1 MLLILIKTINV
12 TVATIDVDDSSKNQ
26 QQENLFKLV
35 ENKISLDSLKQSQYF
50 KILNLISD
58 LELKGSAHNLGK
70 FNKLNNDNEKGL
82 KVDES
87 YALHVQKQRGLDE
100 TKAFNNQGEDLRS
113 QRSLGNV
120 EILNRNFPS
129 LELKSQNNETIF
141 YDIHKR
147 RRRRKKRYVKF
158 PPVEGG
164 RFLGRGHGRP
174 FHPAL
179 SSVSGKLKKI

>member
-12 TVATIDVDDSSKNQ
+12 TVATIDIDNSSKNQ
-26 QQENLFKLV
+26 PQENLFKLV

-58 LELKGSAHNLGK
+58 LETKGAHNLGNFNK
-70 FNKLNNDNEKGL
+70 FNRGPELDG
-82 KVDES
+82 S
-87 YALHVQKQRGLDE
+87 YVRLHVQKLSGLDE
-100 TKAFNNQGEDLRS
+100 TKANTQGEDLRS

-120 EILNRNFPS
+120 EISNRNFPS
-129 LELKSQNNETIF
+129 VELKSQNETIF
-141 YDIHKR
+141 YDIHK

-174 FHPAL
+174 FHPPL
-179 SSVSGKLKKI
+179 SSVSSKYFIF